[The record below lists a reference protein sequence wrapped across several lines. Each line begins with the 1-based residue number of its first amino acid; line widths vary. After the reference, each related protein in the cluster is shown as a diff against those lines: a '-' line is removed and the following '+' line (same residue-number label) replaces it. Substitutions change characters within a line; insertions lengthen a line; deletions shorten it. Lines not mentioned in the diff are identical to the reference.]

1 MKKWVAVVGPTG
13 SGKSALAMELALRL
27 GGEIV
32 GCDSVQLYRG
42 FDLGSA
48 KPSVAERAI
57 VPHHLFDVFAWN
69 EECDAALYAS
79 LARQA
84 IADISSR
91 GRLPIVAG
99 GTGLYLRA
107 LLGGGW
113 NEDLPKDDALRKELQ
128 IIDSAVLYDRLK
140 ILDPVRA
147 RALHPND
154 RFRVI
159 RALELVTLLGRPLH
173 EAGLDASS
181 PSDDSAFIVVLDPP
195 RTDLHGRIERRTSHM
210 VDAGLIDEVKG
221 LLSMGVGPTC
231 KPMRSI
237 GYKEAVAVITGAV
250 PEEGLIEAINVATR
264 QYAKRQCTWFR
275 KVTADLR
282 IQSIDP
288 ANVMASLKEA
298 LT

>member
-13 SGKSALAMELALRL
+13 SGKSALALELARGL

-48 KPSVAERAI
+48 KPTVDERATL
-57 VPHHLFDVFAWN
+57 PHHLFDVFAWH

-113 NEDLPKDDALRKELQ
+113 NEDLPKDEALRKELQ
-128 IIDSAVLYDRLK
+128 TVDSAVLHDRLK

-195 RTDLHGRIERRTSHM
+195 RADLHERIERRTSNM

-221 LLSMGVGPTC
+221 LLSMGVSPTC

-237 GYKEAVAVITGAV
+237 GYKEAVAVITGAL
-250 PEEGLIEAINVATR
+250 PEVGLTDAINVTTR

-282 IQSIDP
+282 VQSIDP
-288 ANVMASLKEA
+288 AFVMASLREA